1 MNTRNK
7 HNARR
12 KTPPEEEAG
21 VSTRAAKKRNTTIVT
36 GKGTEKAKKKSATKE
51 HGDDE
56 YSPEN
61 VVIAAT
67 ENNNPSPLLNT
78 MKLDEGDNYADNN
91 NKDGPIISSVLPAL
105 YYQMHLRLLSI
116 QLLVL
121 SRWEDAFIPPPM
133 KRGQTHVPLRLLIL
147 LMVLCRCRGVVS

>member
-1 MNTRNK
+1 MKTRNK

-21 VSTRAAKKRNTTIVT
+21 VSTRAVKKRNTTIVT

-51 HGDDE
+51 HGKDE
-56 YSPEN
+56 YSPES

-78 MKLDEGDNYADNN
+78 MRAHGLFCQGWEQSG
-91 NKDGPIISSVLPAL
+91 
-105 YYQMHLRLLSI
+105 
-116 QLLVL
+116 LV
-121 SRWEDAFIPPPM
+121 
-133 KRGQTHVPLRLLIL
+133 KT
-147 LMVLCRCRGVVS
+147 